1 MKRLM
6 NLTPLVKRPSLHVRD
21 ETMKRSI
28 FVSSTFTVLKRGLD
42 PFLLSLLSY
51 LHTSL
56 YFTSTWKI
64 LEFSLFQFD
73 AYKTIKA
80 IEIFCIKAFASG

>member
-21 ETMKRSI
+21 ETIKRSF

-42 PFLLSLLSY
+42 PLLPSLLSY
-51 LHTSL
+51 LR
-56 YFTSTWKI
+56 TSTIFYKYVENFRI
-64 LEFSLFQFD
+64 LVCFSSMLTKRLKRLISFV
-73 AYKTIKA
+73 
-80 IEIFCIKAFASG
+80 